1 MSVAPI
7 DQIRAAKAHSRG
19 EDAQMPEDAKPDD
32 CRVYTVRELLEEAV
46 VRSQMRDNESRG
58 TTGHHQID
66 TLTGGLRP
74 GHGWLVAAESSWGKS
89 SFLISVADENLK
101 RGKKVLIV
109 SFEDPRHLYANRLLC
124 RRARIDAMR
133 LRDRRLNEA
142 EKRAVAE
149 VVQKAEPSP
158 FYIEALGKPI
168 EELVVQVRKLVRD
181 ERIYMVAWDYL
192 QEAKTR
198 RRYQDE
204 RVRFRE
210 TASMMRDVGRSTDCC
225 TMILS
230 QVTEQ
235 TGKKYPDKNS
245 VRECRDASNAAE
257 HILIGFTPEENITRD
272 GKIVVIGGTKCMKID
287 KSKDGQTGVVA
298 LDWCEDS
305 ASFKAV
311 MPAHATDEPPPGY
324 DTRGQVSA
332 QPDDF
337 DDLDSDPRYP

>member
-1 MSVAPI
+1 MNVAPI

-19 EDAQMPEDAKPDD
+19 EDEQMPPVEKDED

-46 VRSQMRDNESRG
+46 VRSQMADNDSRG

-66 TLTGGLRP
+66 ALTGGLRP

-109 SFEDPRHLYANRLLC
+109 SFEDPRYLYANRLLC
-124 RRARIDAMR
+124 RRARIDAMH
-133 LRDRRLNEA
+133 LRDRKLTSD
-142 EKRAVAE
+142 EKDAVAS
-149 VVQKAEPSP
+149 VVRNAEPVP
-158 FYIEALGKPI
+158 FYVEAMGKPI
-168 EELVVQVRKLVRD
+168 EELVVQVRKLVKD
-181 ERIYMVAWDYL
+181 EGIYLVAWDYL

-210 TASMMRDVGRSTDCC
+210 TAAMMRNVGRITDCC

-257 HILIGFTPEENITRD
+257 HILIGFTPEENIVKD
-272 GKIVVIGGTKCMKID
+272 DKIVVVGGTKCMKID
-287 KSKDGQTGVVA
+287 KSKDGETGVVA
-298 LDWCEDS
+298 LDWCKTS
-305 ASFKAV
+305 ACFKPV
-311 MPAHATDEPPPGY
+311 MPAKPTDEPPPGY
-324 DTRGQVSA
+324 VQSHE
-332 QPDDF
+332 DDF
-337 DDLDSDPRYP
+337 EDEREGWWQQ